1 MNILTIHLVAPQLG
15 HSILNLLFII
25 QFGIKL
31 KSLVLMIQYIKIIN
45 KIKINSFI
53 INFLYFS
60 FIYFTV
66 FIIQQIKIKII
77 IYIIFTYYLK
87 GDFMNFNIKRK
98 RIYFISF
105 FVCFSILIYVI
116 MYNIGLKNE
125 YIETNATPITN
136 KTIVIDAGHGLPDSG
151 ASSFN
156 GTTEQAINLSIALK
170 LQKIIEQSGAKVI
183 LTRSDENGIYSTD
196 SSNIRNKKVS
206 DIKNRVEIG
215 NNSEADIFV
224 SIHLNKFSG
233 SSEYKGWQTFYQKEN
248 ENSIL
253 LATKIQENLNK
264 NIEQDNNRKV
274 MPLTNVYIMDNIKIP
289 TVIVECGFLSNPE
302 ETENLKKDEYQNKLV
317 WGIYLGIQDYFY
329 NEVNESE

>member
-1 MNILTIHLVAPQLG
+1 MNFT
-15 HSILNLLFII
+15 
-25 QFGIKL
+25 
-31 KSLVLMIQYIKIIN
+31 IKI
-45 KIKINSFI
+45 
-53 INFLYFS
+53 
-60 FIYFTV
+60 
-66 FIIQQIKIKII
+66 
-77 IYIIFTYYLK
+77 
-87 GDFMNFNIKRK
+87 K

-116 MYNIGLKNE
+116 MINVNFKNE
-125 YIETNATPITN
+125 YIQTNSTPISN
-136 KTIVIDAGHGLPDSG
+136 KTIIIDAGHGLPDSG

-196 SSNIRNKKVS
+196 SISIRNKKIS
-206 DIKNRVEIG
+206 DIKNRVQIG
-215 NNSEADIFV
+215 NNSDADIFI

-233 SSEYKGWQTFYQKEN
+233 SSEYKGWQTFYQKKSE
-248 ENSIL
+248 ESSL
-253 LATKIQENLNK
+253 LANKIQENLNK
-264 NIEQDNNRKV
+264 NIKENNDRKV
-274 MPLTNVYIMDNIKIP
+274 LPITNVYIMDNVQIP

-329 NEVNESE
+329 NEVNKSE